1 MDPGNYIGINRDYI
15 ANGAN
20 GKHGIGL
27 YDGTSDNL
35 VAGNYI
41 GNNGWSGVAIVGTG
55 TTKNGLLTDRIG
67 IGKNGEAVGNAF
79 YGVDIIWSHDNT
91 LSRNVITHNGT
102 AGVYAGVHIGEDTA
116 VGNGFFMNSIYENSG
131 AGIQLTQPFTA

>member
-1 MDPGNYIGINRDYI
+1 MGLM
-15 ANGAN
+15 

-35 VAGNYI
+35 VAENYI

-55 TTKNGLLTDRIG
+55 TTKNGLLTNRIG
-67 IGKNGEAVGNAF
+67 IGRMGEAVGNAF

-102 AGVYAGVHIGEDTA
+102 RSLCRCAHWRGHSSWQWIFHD
-116 VGNGFFMNSIYENSG
+116 SIYENSG
-131 AGIQLTQPFTA
+131 AGIEPRTVHSMRSRASNQ